1 MVPKSGQ
8 KVMITIGKSCLKNCL
23 TFACTP
29 IPCKTKSCAISY
41 QLITLAILMLSRKGN
56 IILKVDRQGFVIGTK
71 NCQKVMV
78 ITVIF
83 RAQKS
88 KNSA

>member
-8 KVMITIGKSCLKNCL
+8 KVMMTMGKSCLKNCL

-29 IPCKTKSCAISY
+29 IPCETKSCAISY

-56 IILKVDRQGFVIGTK
+56 IILKVDRQGFV
-71 NCQKVMV
+71 MV
-78 ITVIF
+78 PKIV
-83 RAQKS
+83 K
-88 KNSA
+88 K

>member
-8 KVMITIGKSCLKNCL
+8 KVMITMGKSCLKNCL

-29 IPCKTKSCAISY
+29 ILCKTKSCAISY

-56 IILKVDRQGFVIGTK
+56 IILKVDRQGFV
-71 NCQKVMV
+71 MV
-78 ITVIF
+78 PKIV
-83 RAQKS
+83 K
-88 KNSA
+88 K